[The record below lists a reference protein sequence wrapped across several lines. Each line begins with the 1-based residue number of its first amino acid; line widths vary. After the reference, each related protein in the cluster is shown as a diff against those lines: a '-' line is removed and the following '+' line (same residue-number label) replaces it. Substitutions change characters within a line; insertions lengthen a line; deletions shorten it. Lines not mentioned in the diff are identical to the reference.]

1 MILNK
6 TPPPKKTQHETNAS
20 AGSLPARAL
29 AGGQILTCMPVGDSK
44 NEPHREKKP
53 SFFFQCGRAITRKQD
68 IKHQQPTAPRHNH
81 TTRCSAGAFAAP
93 HRARSQG
100 KTRKKQQSKWFFLF
114 LLRRGCPSLSQGNMM
129 ARASLRRGHLLSAS
143 ARAQWDNTTI
153 KKEQ

>member
-20 AGSLPARAL
+20 AGLSPARTL
-29 AGGQILTCMPVGDSK
+29 PGGQILTCMPAGDSK

-68 IKHQQPTAPRHNH
+68 IKHQQPAAPRHNH

-93 HRARSQG
+93 QRARSQG
-100 KTRKKQQSKWFFLF
+100 KTRKKQQSKWIFLF
-114 LLRRGCPSLSQGNMM
+114 LLRRGCPSLSQGKMM
-129 ARASLRRGHLLSAS
+129 ARASLR
-143 ARAQWDNTTI
+143 
-153 KKEQ
+153 